1 MNPWTV
7 EVGEE
12 DFETEVLERSQQA
25 PVVVDFWAPW
35 CGPCKVLGPILEHLA
50 EEHQGDFT
58 LAKVNV
64 DENPELAALFH
75 IQGIP
80 AVKIF
85 KDGRMAGEFTGA
97 LPEGSVRELLSRF
110 LPTESDR
117 DAVEAEQLEK
127 AGQTDEAK
135 ALYEKI
141 LQSAPNHPR
150 TLLGLARILIAAGE
164 DKKALEALDKV
175 PVTDPARKKA
185 DQLIAR
191 LTLKTATGQDEAA
204 LRAALASDPDNLE
217 KRFELAQALAAHEQ
231 YEEALREFLF
241 IVRKDRSFRDDGAR
255 KAMLKIF
262 EVLGDDDE
270 STRKFRSELAQV
282 LFR

>member
-85 KDGRMAGEFTGA
+85 KDGRMAGE
-97 LPEGSVRELLSRF
+97 
-110 LPTESDR
+110 
-117 DAVEAEQLEK
+117 
-127 AGQTDEAK
+127 
-135 ALYEKI
+135 
-141 LQSAPNHPR
+141 
-150 TLLGLARILIAAGE
+150 
-164 DKKALEALDKV
+164 
-175 PVTDPARKKA
+175 
-185 DQLIAR
+185 
-191 LTLKTATGQDEAA
+191 
-204 LRAALASDPDNLE
+204 
-217 KRFELAQALAAHEQ
+217 
-231 YEEALREFLF
+231 
-241 IVRKDRSFRDDGAR
+241 
-255 KAMLKIF
+255 
-262 EVLGDDDE
+262 
-270 STRKFRSELAQV
+270 
-282 LFR
+282 

>member
-35 CGPCKVLGPILEHLA
+35 CGPCKVLGPVLERLA
-50 EEHQGDFT
+50 EEQQGDFI

-85 KDGRMAGEFTGA
+85 KDGRIAGEFTGA

-117 DAVEAEQLEK
+117 DAVEAAQLEK

-141 LQSAPNHPR
+141 LQMAPNHPR
-150 TLLGLARILIAAGE
+150 ALLGLARILTAAGE
-164 DKKALEALDKV
+164 DDMALDLLEKV
-175 PVTDPARKKA
+175 PVTDPARKEA
-185 DQLIAR
+185 DPLIAR
-191 LTLKTATGQDEAA
+191 LTLKSAGSQNEAA
-204 LRAALASDPDNLE
+204 LRAVLASDPDNLE

-231 YEEALREFLF
+231 YEEALRDFLF
-241 IVRKDRSFRDDGAR
+241 IVGKDRSFRDEGAR
-255 KAMLKIF
+255 KAMLQIF
-262 EVLGDDDE
+262 EVIGDDNE
-270 STRKFRSELAQV
+270 LTRKYRSELAQV

>member
-35 CGPCKVLGPILEHLA
+35 CGPCKVLGPILERLA
-50 EEHQGDFT
+50 EEHQGDFI

-80 AVKIF
+80 AVKVF

-97 LPEGSVRELLSRF
+97 LPESAVRDSLSRF
-110 LPTESDR
+110 LPTEADR

-150 TLLGLARILIAAGE
+150 ALLGLARILTAAGE
-164 DKKALEALDKV
+164 EKKALEALDKV
-175 PVTDPARKKA
+175 PVTDPARKEA
-185 DQLIAR
+185 DHLIAR
-191 LTLKTATGQDEAA
+191 LTLKSAGSQNEAA

-241 IVRKDRSFRDDGAR
+241 IVRKDRSLRDDGAR

-270 STRKFRSELAQV
+270 STRKFRSELAKV

>member
-1 MNPWTV
+1 MNPWMV

-35 CGPCKVLGPILEHLA
+35 CGPCKVLGPILERLA
-50 EEHQGDFT
+50 EEHQGDFI

-80 AVKIF
+80 AVKVF

-150 TLLGLARILIAAGE
+150 SLLGLARILIAAGE